1 MLDLFTINILS
12 SAGDYNYIRNV
23 MIVFANGDYTANI
36 LADCPWNHII
46 YDQSVLLPEGILN
59 CVLSPVSGRIYDIH
73 GPKRMIS
80 SGLAIMCVFYGVAFI
95 SFSINDHYCN
105 RAPQI

>member
-1 MLDLFTINILS
+1 MLHLLTINILS

-59 CVLSPVSGRIYDIH
+59 CVLSPVSGRIYDRH
-73 GPKRMIS
+73 GPLVIS
-80 SGLAIMCVFYGVAFI
+80 SGLAIMCILRCCFHFFQY
-95 SFSINDHYCN
+95 
-105 RAPQI
+105 Q

>member
-1 MLDLFTINILS
+1 MLHLLTINILS

-59 CVLSPVSGRIYDIH
+59 CVLSLVSGRIYYGH
-73 GPKRMIS
+73 GQKLVIS
-80 SGLAIMCVFYGVAFI
+80 SGLAIICI
-95 SFSINDHYCN
+95 LL
-105 RAPQI
+105 